1 MCLMTKGWTCL
12 TWLPQPEVSEIPNFF
27 LTNVKFPWWTE
38 QTIAQIIPENGLNP
52 SLTVILSTHL
62 QLNLCTMVTLGK
74 WQGDCYIQGD
84 HYIQVNFAENI
95 RQLKFFPS
103 GWVTVIC
110 RVNAIYRA
118 VIYRFDCIYTFS
130 KSCTVYIIYYITCW
144 ISWTIIY
151 QYNRIRVHKMYRL
164 KNFKR

>member
-84 HYIQVNFAENI
+84 HYNYTG
-95 RQLKFFPS
+95 QL
-103 GWVTVIC
+103 C
-110 RVNAIYRA
+110 RKYKATEI
-118 VIYRFDCIYTFS
+118 FS
-130 KSCTVYIIYYITCW
+130 KWLGDRNMQGERYIQGSYI
-144 ISWTIIY
+144 
-151 QYNRIRVHKMYRL
+151 
-164 KNFKR
+164 